1 MGIVVIILALVA
13 IGFVYVAYEKTEEL
27 ERDLLEEAVSKLER
41 TVEKVTGRKL

>member
-27 ERDLLEEAVSKLER
+27 ERDLEEAVSKLER